1 MEQIS
6 WNIIDKYFRDN
17 KYCLV
22 KHHLEPYND
31 FYKNGL
37 KQIFKEKNPIRLIK
51 EKNEETKE
59 HALQCN
65 IYIGG
70 KSGSRI
76 YFGKPMIYDEH
87 KTHFMYPN
95 DARLR
100 NMTYGMT
107 IHYDVDIEYK
117 IIGKDN
123 EVRKVQS
130 ELKQVYL
137 GNFPIMLHSDFCLFK
152 GLDSEV
158 IFNMGECKNDKGGYF
173 IIDGKEKVIVSQE
186 KFADN
191 MLYIK
196 KQKDDFYSYSAEIRT
211 VSEDASKPQR
221 TLAVKI
227 VSPNNEFTNNQI
239 VVIIPNVRKPI
250 PLFILMRALGVISDK
265 QICETIFLDIEENNE
280 KLDDLIPSI
289 HDTGSVYT
297 QQIALEYIS
306 TFIKHKT
313 IANVLEILSDYF
325 LPNIGELNFKE
336 KAYYLGY
343 IVNKLL
349 RVANG
354 EEKPTDRDSF
364 RFKRV
369 ETPGTLIYD
378 LFREYYNLQQKSIY
392 QKIDKEY
399 YYRKSQYL
407 DNFESLIEL
416 NAKDFF
422 GERIVEQGF
431 KKAFK
436 GNWGANEH
444 TKRFGVVQDLNRLS
458 YNSYISHLRKIN
470 LPMDSSAKVVAPR
483 LLHGSQ
489 WGIIDPLDTPDG
501 GNIGFHKHMSITTHI
516 TKSCNIGPMIEWIKK
531 NINLKVLGSV
541 NNKTLFNNTKVF
553 VNGSWLGIVE
563 EPVKEMAKFKYAK
576 RTGIISTFISINW
589 NIREN
594 AINIFTDGGRLCRP
608 IFYID
613 SETGRPSYDNEI
625 IREKLDGDY
634 KWEDLIVGFNK
645 DISGINVNE
654 CINDIDMEKPRN
666 QGIIEYIDTSEA
678 ETLLIA
684 IYDSDLEKNNRYTN
698 IEIHPSLLLG
708 VMGNQIVFP
717 ENNQLPRDLFSC
729 GQSKQGISLYHS
741 NYQTRIDKM
750 GVVLNYGQVPLIK
763 SRYFDYIHNEEH
775 PYGENVIV
783 AIASY
788 GGYNVE
794 DAIIFNEA
802 SVKRGLFR
810 ITYFNSYESREETTK
825 VKDSK
830 VDSHFSDLREPNIV
844 GIKPDYDFND
854 LNEYGLIKENTLLD
868 DKKVIIGKVKTNLGD
883 PDIKLDNSTYPKK
896 GQLGYVDKVFI
907 TEGETGFRIAK
918 VRIRE
923 ERFPAIGDKFCS
935 RCGQKGTCG
944 IIMPEADM
952 PFSENGV
959 RPDIIINPH
968 ALPSRMTIGQLVE
981 SLMGKATVEYGAF
994 GDCTAFVNK
1003 GPKDK
1008 LFGEMLTDAGFHSS
1022 GNEVLY
1028 NGQTGE
1034 QIYSEIFMGP
1044 TYYMRLKQM
1053 VKDKIN
1059 YRTLGP
1065 RTNLTRQT
1073 VQGRANDGGLR
1084 IGEMERDGIIAH
1096 GATKFLQ
1103 DSLMNR
1109 GDEYKMAICNKSGS
1123 IAIFNKSQDLFM
1135 SLFAD
1140 GPVKFNKTV
1149 DNKLNIEKITRF
1161 GRSFSI
1167 VNVPYAF
1174 KLLLQELQGMN
1185 IQMRIITSDNLN
1197 QLDGLGYNSVKLEEP
1212 IIMKGGNKHVENEN
1226 IEGKTEIDILDNIR
1240 ELDNRREMMIN
1251 EFEESEEEDEEDE
1264 DEESSSDEEF
1274 KPKLQIGGDV
1284 ELGDWNDLNLP
1295 EKDKVNEII
1304 NLINEDK
1311 INFENNGEM
1320 VPETNNQQIPS
1331 ETPSE
1336 TQETDVFPKPVE
1348 PVENKLD
1355 LLITDEQKEINL
1367 EKQRKEQ
1374 ELMNNINNQNQQEQ
1388 MAIQNPNQQS
1398 VVNSVEQQPVTNQN
1412 QGQSVELP
1420 PIQTEQSGN
1429 TNPQPVENKINNLD
1443 DLENMKSF
1451 VIKKV

>member
-1 MEQIS
+1 MEQTS
-6 WNIIDKYFRDN
+6 WNIIGKYFRDN

-37 KQIFKEKNPIRLIK
+37 RQIFKEKNPIRIIK
-51 EKNEETKE
+51 EKNHETKE
-59 HALQCN
+59 FTLHCN
-65 IYIGG
+65 LYIGG
-70 KSGSRI
+70 KSGSKI
-76 YFGKPMIYDEH
+76 YFGKPMIYDEN
-87 KTHFMYPN
+87 KTHYMYPN
-95 DARLR
+95 DARMR

-117 IIGKDN
+117 IIDKDN
-123 EVRKVQS
+123 QVRNIES

-137 GNFPIMLHSDFCLFK
+137 GRFPIMLHSDFCLFK
-152 GLDSEV
+152 GLESNV

-186 KFADN
+186 KFANN
-191 MLYIK
+191 MLYIRE
-196 KQKDDFYSYSAEIRT
+196 QNNDFYSFSAEIRS

-227 VSPNNEFTNNQI
+227 SKPHNDFPNNQI
-239 VVIIPNVRKPI
+239 VVVIPNVRSPI

-265 QICETIFLDIEENNE
+265 QICETIFLDIEENEE
-280 KLDDLIPSI
+280 KLDTLIPSI
-289 HDTGSVYT
+289 HHSGNIYNQKT
-297 QQIALEYIS
+297 ALEFIS

-313 IANVLEILSDYF
+313 IPNVLEILSDYF
-325 LPNIGELNFKE
+325 LPHIGELNFKE

-364 RFKRV
+364 RYKRV

-378 LFREYYNLQQKSIY
+378 LFREYYNLQQKNIY

-416 NAKDFF
+416 NKQAFF
-422 GERIVEQGF
+422 QDRIVEEGF
-431 KKAFK
+431 RKAYK

-501 GNIGFHKHMSITTHI
+501 GNIGFHKHMSIATHI
-516 TKSCNIGPMIEWIKK
+516 TKTCSIIPMLEWIKN
-531 NINLKVLGSV
+531 NINLKLLGSV
-541 NNKTLFNNTKVF
+541 NNKILYNTTKIF
-553 VNGSWLGIVE
+553 VNGKWIGIVE
-563 EPVKEMAKFKYAK
+563 EPILEMDKFKYAK

-608 IFYID
+608 IFYINHV
-613 SETGRPSYDNEI
+613 THKPSFDDEI
-625 IREKLDGDY
+625 IREKLAGDY
-634 KWEDLIVGFNK
+634 KWEDLILGFNDNNK
-645 DISGINVNE
+645 ININD
-654 CINDIDMEKPRN
+654 CINDISMEKPRN

-684 IYDSDLEKNNRYTN
+684 IYDTDLEKNSRYTN

-708 VMGNQIVFP
+708 VMGNLIVFP

-763 SRYFDYIHNEEH
+763 SRYFDYINNEEH

-810 ITYFNSYESREETTK
+810 ITYLNSYESREETSK
-825 VKDSK
+825 VKNSV
-830 VDSHFSDLREPNIV
+830 VDSYFSDLSDPNILGV
-844 GIKPDYDFND
+844 KPGYDYND

-868 DKKVIIGKVKTNLGD
+868 DKKIIIGKIKTNLAE
-883 PDIKLDNSTYPKK
+883 PTLKLDSSTYPKK

-944 IIMPEADM
+944 IIMPEEDM
-952 PFSENGV
+952 PFSESGI

-981 SLMGKATVEYGAF
+981 SLMGKATLEYGAF

-1003 GPKDK
+1003 GPKNQ
-1008 LFGEMLTDAGFHSS
+1008 LFGEMLTDVGFHSS

-1028 NGQTGE
+1028 NGLTGE

-1109 GDEYKMAICNKSGS
+1109 GDEYKMAICNKSGA
-1123 IAIFNKSQDLFM
+1123 IAIFNKSQNLFM

-1140 GPVKFNKTV
+1140 GPIKFNKTV
-1149 DNKLNIEKITRF
+1149 DDKYNIEKLTKY
-1161 GRSFSI
+1161 GRSFSV

-1185 IQMRIITSDNLN
+1185 VQMRIITSDNLN
-1197 QLDGLGYNSVKLEEP
+1197 QLDGLSYNSINFEENK
-1212 IIMKGGNKHVENEN
+1212 IMKGGNKPVENIKKED
-1226 IEGKTEIDILDNIR
+1226 IETELKILDNVR
-1240 ELDNRREMMIN
+1240 ELDNRREDMIN
-1251 EFEESEEEDEEDE
+1251 EYVNDEDDEDDEDDLSSEESEEEY
-1264 DEESSSDEEF
+1264 
-1274 KPKLQIGGDV
+1274 KPKLQIGGDI
-1284 ELGDWNDLNLP
+1284 EMEGWSELNLP

-1304 NLINEDK
+1304 NLINNDK
-1311 INFENNGEM
+1311 INFENNGE
-1320 VPETNNQQIPS
+1320 VIQEDSKPSDNTGPIPNNEPTNDI
-1331 ETPSE
+1331 
-1336 TQETDVFPKPVE
+1336 FPKQSE
-1348 PVENKLD
+1348 PVETKLD
-1355 LLITDEQKEINL
+1355 FLITDDQKEANL
-1367 EKQRKEQ
+1367 EKQQKEQ
-1374 ELMNNINNQNQQEQ
+1374 ELLNNINNVQPIDGINLNNNNETNNNNTNNDTNTNNNNQPQL
-1388 MAIQNPNQQS
+1388 
-1398 VVNSVEQQPVTNQN
+1398 QP
-1412 QGQSVELP
+1412 
-1420 PIQTEQSGN
+1420 IKTEQLPN
-1429 TNPQPVENKINNLD
+1429 IQPVENKINNLD
-1443 DLENMKSF
+1443 DLENTKNLI
-1451 VIKKV
+1451 IKKV